1 MALSSGFRVVH
12 YLSFLCCF
20 FKTMS
25 ELTDNIENKL
35 TKHNTENSNNVQHEP
50 HCLKPWVNSLTTYL
64 FSMLSVS
71 SPKVLSSGVRVV
83 HYLSFLCCV

>member
-1 MALSSGFRVVH
+1 MG
-12 YLSFLCCF
+12 
-20 FKTMS
+20 
-25 ELTDNIENKL
+25 ELTDNMENKL
-35 TKHNTENSNNVQHEP
+35 TKHNTENSNNVQHLLKTLGELTVNMENKFSEL
-50 HCLKPWVNSLTTYL
+50 CLVNL